1 MCIYGSHAVALRRF
15 VRCNFI
21 LLYNSQ
27 IIDSIL
33 LRGGGYVISLGGGI
47 PCLTPKKALGYQK
60 IYVESESGG

>member
-33 LRGGGYVISLGGGI
+33 LRGGVCNIPWGGI
-47 PCLTPKKALGYQK
+47 PSLTPKKTLGYQK